1 MKFGVVVSAVAFAAI
16 LSASPVS
23 ASVVDLHTLHDGNT
37 FWGNGHSNNSLSSS
51 STTTDTYDFRLS
63 SPTGTS
69 SLTIYDGFL
78 GFSGVTLEL
87 FNGFGSSATEIAS
100 VTFPSL
106 GGGDPLFLSAT
117 DLTNG
122 KYKLEVVDTLP
133 LATEEKIGHHWVKF
147 PSTGGY
153 VLDFDVHNASL
164 TDPPSPTSAVPEPST
179 WAMMML
185 GFCGL
190 AFLAHRRRD
199 AAKALV
205 RPA

>member
-1 MKFGVVVSAVAFAAI
+1 MKFGAVVSAVAFAAI
-16 LSASPVS
+16 LGVSSVS

-51 STTTDTYDFRLS
+51 STTDTYDFRLS
-63 SPTGTS
+63 SPTGVS
-69 SLTIYDGFL
+69 SLSIFDGFL

-100 VTFPSL
+100 ETFPSL

-122 KYKLEVVDTLP
+122 KYKLKVVDTLP
-133 LATEEKIGHHWVKF
+133 PATEEKFGRRWA
-147 PSTGGY
+147 STGGY

-164 TDPPSPTSAVPEPST
+164 IDPPSPTSAVPEPST
-179 WAMMML
+179 WAMMIL

-190 AFLAHRRRD
+190 AFFAHRRRD

>member
-1 MKFGVVVSAVAFAAI
+1 MKFGVVVSAVAFGAI
-16 LSASPVS
+16 LGASPVS
-23 ASVVDLHTLHDGNT
+23 ASVVDLHTLHNGNT
-37 FWGNGHSNNSLSSS
+37 FWGNGHSNNSLCSS

-63 SPTGTS
+63 SPTGAS

-87 FNGFGSSATEIAS
+87 FNGAGSSATEIAS

-133 LATEEKIGHHWVKF
+133 LATEEKIGRHWVKF

-153 VLDFDVHNASL
+153 VLDFDVHKAS
-164 TDPPSPTSAVPEPST
+164 PHRSPFPDVSRPRAID
-179 WAMMML
+179 L
-185 GFCGL
+185 GDDDVEYCGL
-190 AFLAHRRRD
+190 AFLAHRRRA

>member
-1 MKFGVVVSAVAFAAI
+1 
-16 LSASPVS
+16 
-23 ASVVDLHTLHDGNT
+23 
-37 FWGNGHSNNSLSSS
+37 
-51 STTTDTYDFRLS
+51 
-63 SPTGTS
+63 
-69 SLTIYDGFL
+69 
-78 GFSGVTLEL
+78 
-87 FNGFGSSATEIAS
+87 

-106 GGGDPLFLSAT
+106 GTGDPLFLSAT

-122 KYKLEVVDTLP
+122 KYKLEVIDTLP
-133 LATEEKIGHHWVKF
+133 RATEEKIGHHWVTF

-153 VLDFDVHNASL
+153 VLDFDVHSVSPI
-164 TDPPSPTSAVPEPST
+164 DPPPAGSVSAVPEPST

-190 AFLAHRRRD
+190 AFLVRRRRA